1 MDGIKKPTG
10 HCNFCASCDE
20 VVKVRWKR
28 STSAGIADSWRMDAE
43 DMSGKG
49 PEREARLQ

>member
-20 VVKVRWKR
+20 VVIGQVETQHFVRR
-28 STSAGIADSWRMDAE
+28 S
-43 DMSGKG
+43 
-49 PEREARLQ
+49 